1 MKELS
6 ADMAEART
14 DTPLEQWQITKPA
27 VRSDQG
33 VVAAQNAQ
41 AAAVGAEVL
50 RSGGNA
56 VDAAVATAFALSV
69 LEPWMSG
76 LGGGGYMLVYLAA
89 ERRVH
94 AVDFAMIAPRA
105 LDPAAFPL
113 VGGGRDRDLFGWPA
127 VEGERNVAGPLA
139 IAAPGAVDGFG
150 LALERFGT
158 LSWREAIGP
167 AIALARQGHP
177 VDWWTTLKVAAE
189 AASLTRHEAA
199 RSVYLPNGL
208 PPIAAESGKAHLDM
222 GALPETLER
231 LATAGRRDFYEGEL
245 ADRLA
250 ADLQAAG
257 SVLARDDLAG
267 YRAQI
272 VQPLAIERAGATIHL
287 LPGLSAG
294 PTFADALA
302 RLPAIG
308 HGAPD
313 PGAYAGYAEALAA
326 AIAKRLETMGHDGD
340 TAGQGS
346 TTHIS
351 VIDRAGNMVAC
362 TNTLLSLFGS
372 KVLLPGSG
380 VLMNNGIMWFDPRP
394 GRPNSIAPGVRP
406 LSNMCP
412 VVVTRESAPWF
423 ALGASGG
430 RRILPAVFQLVSFL
444 VDSGLSLD
452 EAMHQPR
459 LNVDGS
465 DTVEAD
471 LRLPS
476 ETIEAIA
483 ARLPVTAVEARVSP
497 NWFANPQ
504 VVLRDGASCLG
515 AATVR
520 SPAAAAVPA

>member
-1 MKELS
+1 
-6 ADMAEART
+6 MAEART
-14 DTPLEQWQITKPA
+14 DTPPEQWQITKPV

-33 VVAAQNAQ
+33 VVAAQNVR
-41 AAAVGAEVL
+41 AAEIGAEVL
-50 RSGGNA
+50 RNGRNA
-56 VDAAVATAFALSV
+56 VDAAVATGFALSA

-76 LGGGGYMLVYLAA
+76 LGGGGYMLVYLAE

-94 AVDFAMIAPRA
+94 AVDFAMVAPRS

-113 VGGGRDRDLFGWPA
+113 AGSGQDRDLFGWPA

-139 IAAPGAVDGFG
+139 IATPGAVDGFG

-158 LSWREAIGP
+158 LSWAEAIEP

-189 AASLTRHEAA
+189 APTLSRFEAA
-199 RSVYLPNGL
+199 RGVYLPNGL
-208 PPIAAESGKAHLDM
+208 PPIAAESGVAHLNL
-222 GALPETLER
+222 GALAETLER
-231 LATAGRRDFYEGEL
+231 LAAAGRRDFYEGEL
-245 ADRLA
+245 AERLV
-250 ADLQAAG
+250 ADLRAAS
-257 SVLARDDLAG
+257 SVLTREDLAG
-267 YRAQI
+267 YRAEI
-272 VQPLAIERAGATIHL
+272 VAPLTVERSGATIHL
-287 LPGLSAG
+287 LPGLNAG
-294 PTFADALA
+294 ATFADALA
-302 RLPAIG
+302 RLPAISR
-308 HGAPD
+308 GAPD
-313 PGAYAGYAEALAA
+313 AAAYAGYAEALATA
-326 AIAKRLETMGHDGD
+326 LAQRLETMGHDGD

-412 VVVTRESAPWF
+412 VAVTRDAVPWF

-444 VDSGLSLD
+444 VDGGLSLE

-465 DTVEAD
+465 ETVEAD
-471 LRLPS
+471 LRLPQ
-476 ETIEAIA
+476 EILEAVA
-483 ARLPVTAVEARVSP
+483 ARVPVAVVEARVSP